1 MADPKGKDVVK
12 LSTTAINQVAS
23 GQLDL
28 GGFRM
33 GKQRLVS
40 KKKRKS
46 GLKKVILEEREYNR
60 GDQGDII
67 NKTELG
73 ARPTNAVIGGLSL
86 DAPEFVPSGWDFSGF
101 TSIAGQ
107 GIGPIEPETSGCI
120 AAQEGQPEVSAADHA
135 VAASV
140 GAVADIP
147 SIFLPSWCQ
156 GPSSAD
162 APASGGA
169 TVGTAD
175 SAADAASAA
184 EGLDGDT
191 GGRGDRSGGAAPSDA
206 SGPDIGDAAVD
217 DGDGTT
223 GGQGEGGGNISDGGE
238 LPVAAAI
245 ERLRAAQEE
254 GKKRQPEKKDKQKQ
268 GQRGSDLEVRHYVHQ
283 VLSDD
288 LDEKV
293 KLLLGE
299 LGRFQERAKERD
311 PLKYQKQK
319 RFCVGMREAQRSVAR
334 GKAKGIVCAP
344 NLEECSAEG
353 GLDDTVEDL
362 IEACRE
368 ADVPVIFALSRN
380 RIGKA
385 LGKNIRLSII
395 CLLSAEGVHQEF
407 KQVLKSTDDLRRQW
421 VVRQMANFS
430 SEDAEAAIKRAEERA
445 ARDAGRREMKANLEA
460 ERREEEERK
469 RAEAKAAKEAEKA
482 RRQAAHQAEM
492 ERRRAL
498 KAVREEAEQEAAE
511 VEAEVAK
518 HEAVQKADE
527 ERKSKVKEAANSR
540 LETARRAEEEKRREA
555 EEAAAQA
562 VRAQQKA
569 AAAAAGEVAE
579 ESDAESDSSGSSVP
593 LGFNAALF

>member
-1 MADPKGKDVVK
+1 MADPKGKDAVK

-28 GGFRM
+28 AGFRM

-46 GLKKVILEEREYNR
+46 GLKKVILDEREYNR
-60 GDQGDII
+60 GDPGDII
-67 NKTELG
+67 NKTEPG

-107 GIGPIEPETSGCI
+107 GIGPIEPETSRCI
-120 AAQEGQPEVSAADHA
+120 AAQEGQPEVSAADPA

-140 GAVADIP
+140 GAAADIP

-156 GPSSAD
+156 GPSTAD
-162 APASGGA
+162 ASASGGA
-169 TVGTAD
+169 AVGTAD

-184 EGLDGDT
+184 EGLVGDT

-206 SGPDIGDAAVD
+206 SGPDIGAAAVD
-217 DGDGTT
+217 DEDGTT

-238 LPVAAAI
+238 LLVAAAI
-245 ERLRAAQEE
+245 ERLRAVQE

-268 GQRGSDLEVRHYVHQ
+268 GQKGSDLEVRHYVHQ
-283 VLSDD
+283 VLNDD

-299 LGRFQERAKERD
+299 LGRYQDRTKERD

-319 RFCVGMREAQRSVAR
+319 RFCVGMREAQRTVAR

-395 CLLSAEGVHQEF
+395 CILSAEGVHQEF
-407 KQVLKSTDDLRRQW
+407 KQVLKLTDDLRRQW

-430 SEDAEAAIKRAEERA
+430 SEDAEAAIKRAEQRA

-460 ERREEEERK
+460 ERKEEEERK

-498 KAVREEAEQEAAE
+498 KAVREEAEKEAAE
-511 VEAEVAK
+511 VEAGVAK
-518 HEAVQKADE
+518 HDALQKADE
-527 ERKSKVKEAANSR
+527 ERKRKVKEAANCR

-562 VRAQQKA
+562 VKSQQKA
-569 AAAAAGEVAE
+569 AAAEAGEVAE